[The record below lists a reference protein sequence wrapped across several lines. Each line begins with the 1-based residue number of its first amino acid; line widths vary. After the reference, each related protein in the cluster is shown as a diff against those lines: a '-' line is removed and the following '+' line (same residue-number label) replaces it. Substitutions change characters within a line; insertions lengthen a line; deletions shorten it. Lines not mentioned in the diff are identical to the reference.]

1 MDVAEIAQ
9 EDAGGEVVVIHP
21 VMDVQ
26 ARVLVDV
33 PIVVEQVV
41 EVVVR
46 VHVVHVMDAPED
58 VTVDA

>member
-1 MDVAEIAQ
+1 MDVAEIAL
-9 EDAGGEVVVIHP
+9 EDAGGEAVVIHP
-21 VMDVQ
+21 VMDAQVR
-26 ARVLVDV
+26 ALVGVL
-33 PIVVEQVV
+33 IVVEQVV